1 MQIHFKVFDSQNIC
15 ASLCDRADS
24 TLSDPNNAASRV
36 EIYTIYIYIFVYAYV
51 CVRIRVPQH
60 AHTGVQRKSGLL
72 IEIQQN
78 CEIFEC
84 DKGERKRREREESV
98 AAANGGVDFSI
109 SE

>member
-1 MQIHFKVFDSQNIC
+1 MQIHFKDFDSHNIC

-36 EIYTIYIYIFVYAYV
+36 EIYTIYIFVCAYV

-60 AHTGVQRKSGLL
+60 AHTGVQRKSRLL

-84 DKGERKRREREESV
+84 DKG
-98 AAANGGVDFSI
+98 D
-109 SE
+109 